1 MCSAREAQERDA
13 QGDTSLFEAT
23 AETRVLR
30 RSMRRMDKARAVKRF
45 RRAADGR
52 PESPEDVRPLEWLE
66 RTVIHLWTVARE
78 ELAVA
83 AAKEE
88 EDGAWMVEL
97 FDFVA
102 DRLQAVRKDVV
113 IQGLSGPRVIELY
126 ERVVRFHVLF
136 GYLLSQQASPVYD
149 EHLGWVNGWV
159 GGWGCALCSG
169 PTYAGRES
177 MMCRPD

>member
-23 AETRVLR
+23 AETRMLR

-52 PESPEDVRPLEWLE
+52 PEGPEEVRPLGWLD
-66 RTVIHLWTVARE
+66 RTVTHLWAVVGE

-88 EDGAWMVEL
+88 DEDGAWIVEL

-113 IQGLSGPRVIELY
+113 IQGLTGPRVIAIF

-136 GYLLSQQASPVYD
+136 GYLLSQQAAPAYD
-149 EHLGWVNGWV
+149 EHLGWVDGWV
-159 GGWGCALCSG
+159 GEYPGQGDQRFANLS
-169 PTYAGRES
+169 TQR
-177 MMCRPD
+177 